1 MIKDGALDKI
11 RPLCYGYPNIKKE
24 ETMTK
29 EQYRSITQHARRMAA
44 CLPFGAKAFS
54 IPTYLCAA
62 IYLGMLGL
70 LILRRDSRFFRAAL
84 IPASI
89 FLLVTALRP
98 ALHRQRPYDAF
109 GIPPVGD
116 FEPNKGKSMP
126 SRHAASAAAIS
137 FAVMWVFPTLP
148 VIILTSALCLFISA
162 LRVFTGKHYPSDV
175 IAALLL
181 AGAIS
186 CLGYA
191 V

>member
-1 MIKDGALDKI
+1 
-11 RPLCYGYPNIKKE
+11 
-24 ETMTK
+24 MTK
-29 EQYRSITQHARRMAA
+29 EQYRSITQPARRMAA
-44 CLPFGAKAFS
+44 RLPFGAKAFS

-70 LILRRDSRFFRAAL
+70 LILRRDSRLFRAAL
-84 IPASI
+84 VPAGI

-98 ALHRQRPYDAF
+98 MIHRQRPYDAF

-148 VIILTSALCLFISA
+148 VIVLMSALCLFISA